1 MSRSRDD
8 FDINP
13 RSRSSERLT
22 EPSVSRPHTRETPL
36 EVSVPRPFSDP
47 GRMRSEGA
55 SHPRTSSSATG
66 RSSGAE
72 GPPRSSSRDTD
83 AGGALDLRSSS
94 QPTDR
99 SLYAERTNTKTNREP
114 LTGTTGKSDQ
124 YIKTKDTGRSSA
136 SAMPGLRY
144 TKEPLGDDFGQ
155 QSEFIGRVSGADRTE
170 PRSSLEPVGQRTGHM
185 GRMSDSER
193 SVPRSTQGP
202 VGNDNE
208 QKRTNY
214 LGRVSVTERTVPRS
228 VAQETGGRTAAVG
241 RADQRPSLVGSSS
254 LTGELGPRSVQ
265 EPYERTSSTGRSD
278 QRYTIRSGSGTSQ
291 EPLERTSGA
300 GGLSEPTE
308 RRSVSGRPGERSAMD
323 TMGSAPSEG
332 TGPTR
337 GLEVPGRSSVP
348 QSILKQSDLR
358 GQDNVGQDKRKSGYL
373 SGNYTDS
380 GPVYSQAKDLRSTA
394 RAEDRTGGSRV
405 IRSLGR
411 VHVDNEDVRFTGETI
426 DDRGVEDLGSTL
438 REVSDRGRVAA
449 VGLDSVGL
457 DRHRDYDGE
466 STKQDK
472 RREDAGV
479 LERGRERA
487 DRGRDSSTLEQRDVR
502 AQQGEKWEAGGTA
515 RERRAESLEER
526 STRTGRQLNGRG
538 NRQGKNLIAI
548 QSMS

>member
-1 MSRSRDD
+1 
-8 FDINP
+8 
-13 RSRSSERLT
+13 
-22 EPSVSRPHTRETPL
+22 
-36 EVSVPRPFSDP
+36 
-47 GRMRSEGA
+47 MRSEGA

-72 GPPRSSSRDTD
+72 GPPRSSSQDTD

-99 SLYAERTNTKTNREP
+99 SLYAERTKTRTNRDP

-124 YIKTKDTGRSSA
+124 YIKTKDTERSSA

-155 QSEFIGRVSGADRTE
+155 QSEFIGRVSGAARTE
-170 PRSSLEPVGQRTGHM
+170 PRSSLGPVGQRTGHM

-214 LGRVSVTERTVPRS
+214 LGRVSVTERAVQRS
-228 VAQETGGRTAAVG
+228 AAQETGGRTAAVG

-265 EPYERTSSTGRSD
+265 EPNERTSSTGRSD
-278 QRYTIRSGSGTSQ
+278 QRYTMRSGSGTSQ

-300 GGLSEPTE
+300 GGLSESTE

-337 GLEVPGRSSVP
+337 HLEVPGRSSVP

-405 IRSLGR
+405 MRSLGR
-411 VHVDNEDVRFTGETI
+411 VHVDLEDERFTGETI

-438 REVSDRGRVAA
+438 RDGEVSDRGRVAA

-457 DRHRDYDGE
+457 DGHRDYGGE
-466 STKQDK
+466 STKQEK
-472 RREDAGV
+472 RQEDAGV

-487 DRGRDSSTLEQRDVR
+487 DRGRDISSLEQRDVC
-502 AQQGEKWEAGGTA
+502 APQGEKWEAGGTA

-526 STRTGRQLNGRG
+526 STRTGRQLNGRD
-538 NRQGKNLIAI
+538 NRQGKNLIVI
-548 QSMS
+548 QFMS